1 MNSAA
6 PAKLASTSVLS
17 VSLLLCGCA
26 TKLNLEAPY
35 DDVTFERAIPETDPP
50 KPVEIVETPRIL
62 PLPGQLKPLPAKGA
76 KEEKVPPEQAI
87 AKANKAARMEPTRAG
102 YINAIQV
109 YPWTEGALYR
119 LYASPE
125 RVSTMALQPGE
136 ELIDNP
142 EEDAERAER
151 IRQMRIAQQAKESG
165 LFVRLSEK
173 QEKSK
178 EATATDLPAS
188 SPSAFRPP
196 TTDLAPTAADLAKAA
211 KGMLDRSSEIIP
223 SSQARKLAFVGA
235 KADTETT
242 NPHALAP
249 PPSTYAVMAGSII
262 PASLITGLNS
272 DLPGATIAQ
281 VTENVFDTVTGE
293 HLLVPQGTRL
303 VGKYD
308 SVVAFGQK
316 RALVVWSRLILPNG
330 NSIVIE
336 NLPATD
342 VAGYAGLEDEV
353 DFHTWQLLKG
363 VALASLIGVGTQL
376 SIGNNQ
382 NDLVTALRQSVQQS
396 TNQAGQRLVER
407 ELDVQ
412 PTITV
417 RPGWP
422 LRVIVSKDLVL
433 KPYQEIQTGQT
444 AR

>member
-1 MNSAA
+1 MI
-6 PAKLASTSVLS
+6 
-17 VSLLLCGCA
+17 GCA
-26 TKLNLEAPY
+26 VAALLIAGATMIALRPQR
-35 DDVTFERAIPETDPP
+35 VF
-50 KPVEIVETPRIL
+50 
-62 PLPGQLKPLPAKGA
+62 KGA
-76 KEEKVPPEQAI
+76 EHADLYNTDRKQTADGLDKLPKSYADMTAVPKLGPPSPGDIGRAFAENEKRSGVSS
-87 AKANKAARMEPTRAG
+87 AG
-102 YINAIQV
+102 F
-109 YPWTEGALYR
+109 GA
-119 LYASPE
+119 
-125 RVSTMALQPGE
+125 
-136 ELIDNP
+136 NP

-151 IRQMRIAQQAKESG
+151 IRQMRIAQQAKESA
-165 LFVRLSEK
+165 LFIRRSEK

-178 EATATDLPAS
+178 QASATDLPAS
-188 SPSAFRPP
+188 APSAFRPP
-196 TTDLAPTAADLAKAA
+196 AIEPTPSAAELAKAA
-211 KGMLDRSSEIIP
+211 QGLIDRSSEIIP
-223 SSQARKLAFVGA
+223 SSQARKLAFVNA

-249 PPSTYAVMAGSII
+249 PPATYAVMAGSII

-281 VTENVFDTVTGE
+281 VTENVYDTVTGE
-293 HLLVPQGTRL
+293 HLLVPQGTRI

-330 NSIVIE
+330 NSVVIE

-363 VALASLIGVGTQL
+363 VALATLIGVGTQL
-376 SIGNNQ
+376 SIVNDES
-382 NDLVTALRQSVQQS
+382 DLVKALRESAQQT

-412 PTITV
+412 PTVTV

-433 KPYQEIQTGQT
+433 KPYQDIQRGITT
-444 AR
+444 R

>member
-1 MNSAA
+1 MTNGPNQEPPEPLELRARPRPIQRLNRRA
-6 PAKLASTSVLS
+6 LMV
-17 VSLLLCGCA
+17 GCA
-26 TKLNLEAPY
+26 VAVLVIAGATIIALRQPRAFKGTERSELYNTDRKQTADGLDKLPKTYADLPVPRLGPPSPG
-35 DDVTFERAIPETDPP
+35 DIGRAFAETE
-50 KPVEIVETPRIL
+50 KKAGVS
-62 PLPGQLKPLPAKGA
+62 PAA
-76 KEEKVPPEQAI
+76 DLA
-87 AKANKAARMEPTRAG
+87 T
-102 YINAIQV
+102 
-109 YPWTEGALYR
+109 
-119 LYASPE
+119 S
-125 RVSTMALQPGE
+125 
-136 ELIDNP
+136 P

-151 IRQMRIAQQAKESG
+151 VRQMRIAQQAKESG
-165 LFVRLSEK
+165 LFIRLSEK
-173 QEKSK
+173 QEKSRPTS
-178 EATATDLPAS
+178 APDSPAS
-188 SPSAFRPP
+188 GPSAFRPP
-196 TTDLAPTAADLAKAA
+196 ATDAAPSASDLAKTAQ
-211 KGMLDRSSEIIP
+211 GMIDRSSEIIP
-223 SSQARKLAFVGA
+223 SSQARKLAFANA

-249 PPSTYAVMAGSII
+249 VPSTFAVMAGSII

-293 HLLVPQGTRL
+293 HLLVPQGTRI

-336 NLPATD
+336 NLPASD

-363 VALASLIGVGTQL
+363 VALATLIGVGTQL

-396 TNQAGQRLVER
+396 TNQAGQRVVER

-433 KPYQEIQTGQT
+433 KPYQDAQTVVKG
-444 AR
+444 R

>member
-1 MNSAA
+1 MTNGANQDPPEPLELRA
-6 PAKLASTSVLS
+6 RPRPIRRLNRRALMF
-17 VSLLLCGCA
+17 GCA
-26 TKLNLEAPY
+26 VAVLMIAGATIIALRPPRAFKGTERSELYNTDRKQTADGLDKL
-35 DDVTFERAIPETDPP
+35 P
-50 KPVEIVETPRIL
+50 KTYAD
-62 PLPGQLKPLPAKGA
+62 LPAPPRLGPPSPGDIGRA
-76 KEEKVPPEQAI
+76 FAESEKKP
-87 AKANKAARMEPTRAG
+87 G
-102 YINAIQV
+102 
-109 YPWTEGALYR
+109 
-119 LYASPE
+119 
-125 RVSTMALQPGE
+125 VSSTA
-136 ELIDNP
+136 DFATNP

-151 IRQMRIAQQAKESG
+151 VRQMRIAQQAKESG

-178 EATATDLPAS
+178 PKSATDLPAGA
-188 SPSAFRPP
+188 PSAFRPP
-196 TTDLAPTAADLAKAA
+196 ATDAAPSAADLAKAA
-211 KGMLDRSSEIIP
+211 QGMIDRSSEIIP
-223 SSQARKLAFVGA
+223 SSQARKLAFANA
-235 KADTETT
+235 KADTETA

-249 PPSTYAVMAGSII
+249 PPSTFAVIAGSII

-293 HLLVPQGTRL
+293 HLLVPQGTRI

-316 RALVVWSRLILPNG
+316 RALVVWTRLILPNG

-342 VAGYAGLEDEV
+342 IAGYAGLEDEV

-396 TNQAGQRLVER
+396 TNQAGQRVVER

-412 PTITV
+412 STITV